1 MNHNIWE
8 TAHLLMFLQWA
19 CTGALHSFTVE
30 LMNIHEWK
38 ESSMCVT
45 TSTTVGVISPSRTR
59 STSVNNIST
68 SQSDLRENI
77 FIQWLIL
84 SDFGNHLVRVRLW
97 ITFIKQEWCSRI
109 NIDVNS
115 HCKNSV
121 SLFCNSVFIYS
132 FELHY
137 GTLISTLSTLD
148 VANSTLQFNSD
159 FNWHFSGLK

>member
-1 MNHNIWE
+1 MDMNHNIWE

-45 TSTTVGVISPSRTR
+45 TSTTVGVISPSRAR

-115 HCKNSV
+115 HCKKMCFLILWFSV
-121 SLFCNSVFIYS
+121 Y
-132 FELHY
+132 
-137 GTLISTLSTLD
+137 
-148 VANSTLQFNSD
+148 LQFWIALWDLDLHFVNSWCCK
-159 FNWHFSGLK
+159 FYSTV